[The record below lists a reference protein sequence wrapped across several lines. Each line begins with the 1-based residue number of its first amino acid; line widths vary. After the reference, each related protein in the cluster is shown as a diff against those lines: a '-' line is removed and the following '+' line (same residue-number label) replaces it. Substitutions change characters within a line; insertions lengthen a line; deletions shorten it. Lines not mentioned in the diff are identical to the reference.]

1 MTADRAAAVVA
12 AIDEVCESMP
22 GPDAMVAGPS
32 LQPIEAGCLWA
43 DVLEAVLLDRQP
55 RIYPTAEAH
64 APTFMSA
71 PGEPIDC
78 LGCDEPWPCGAFR
91 RAAEKAGAPIDRRER

>member
-1 MTADRAAAVVA
+1 MTGYDATLA
-12 AIDEVCESMP
+12 AIDAALACS
-22 GPDAMVAGPS
+22 PDAMVGGPS

-43 DVLEAVLLDRQP
+43 DVLEAVLVRRP

-64 APTFMSA
+64 APTFMAA

-91 RAAEKAGAPIDRRER
+91 RAAEMVGAPLDRREVRR